1 MKIKEI
7 KKAFFG
13 GILATAIMSALI
25 FISPS
30 LGFPRMPVWEILANI
45 FGVPVFA
52 GWIIH
57 FLIGIFLA
65 GIYILFFKKRLPG
78 NYALKGMIFSLF
90 PFFLAQVFSL
100 FGGKI
105 SLILTLRSLIGH
117 LVYGFVLGLTT
128 K

>member
-1 MKIKEI
+1 MKVKEI
-7 KKAFFG
+7 KKAFLS
-13 GILATAIMSALI
+13 GIIATAVMSALI
-25 FISPS
+25 FISHS
-30 LGFPRMPVWEILANI
+30 LGFPRMPVWEILANA
-45 FGVPVFA
+45 FGIPVLA

-57 FLIGIFLA
+57 FLIGILLA
-65 GIYILFFKKRLPG
+65 GIYTLFFKKRLPG
-78 NYALKGMIFSLF
+78 NYVLKGMIFSLF

-105 SLILTLRSLIGH
+105 SLILTLGSLIGH

>member
-1 MKIKEI
+1 MKVKEI
-7 KKAFFG
+7 KKAFLS
-13 GILATAIMSALI
+13 GIIATAVMSALI
-25 FISPS
+25 FISHS
-30 LGFPRMPVWEILANI
+30 LGFPRMPVWEILANA
-45 FGVPVFA
+45 FGIPVLA

-57 FLIGIFLA
+57 FLIGILLA
-65 GIYILFFKKRLPG
+65 GIYTLFFKKRLPG
-78 NYALKGMIFSLF
+78 NYMLKGMIFSLF

-105 SLILTLRSLIGH
+105 SLILTLGSLIGH

>member
-1 MKIKEI
+1 MKDI
-7 KKAFFG
+7 KKAFLS
-13 GILATAIMSALI
+13 GIIATAVMSALI
-25 FISPS
+25 FISHS
-30 LGFPRMPVWEILANI
+30 LGFPRMPVWEILANA
-45 FGVPVFA
+45 FGIPVLA

-57 FLIGIFLA
+57 FLIGILLA

-78 NYALKGMIFSLF
+78 NYVLKGMIFSLF

>member
-1 MKIKEI
+1 MKEI
-7 KKAFFG
+7 KKAFVG
-13 GILATAIMSALI
+13 GILATAVMSALI
-25 FISPS
+25 LTAPY
-30 LGFPRMPVWEILANI
+30 LGFPRMPVWEILANA
-45 FGVPVFA
+45 FGIPVLA

-57 FLIGIFLA
+57 FLIGILLA

-90 PFFLAQVFSL
+90 PFFLAQIFSL
-100 FGGKI
+100 FSGKI
-105 SLILTLRSLIGH
+105 SLILTLGSLIGH

>member
-30 LGFPRMPVWEILANI
+30 LGFPRMPVWEILANL
-45 FGVPVFA
+45 FA

-90 PFFLAQVFSL
+90 PFFLAQISSL
-100 FGGKI
+100 FSGKI
-105 SLILTLRSLIGH
+105 SLMLALGSLIGH

>member
-1 MKIKEI
+1 MKVKEI
-7 KKAFFG
+7 KKAFLS
-13 GILATAIMSALI
+13 GIIATAVMSALI

-30 LGFPRMPVWEILANI
+30 LGFPRMPVWEILANA
-45 FGVPVFA
+45 FGIPVLA

-57 FLIGIFLA
+57 FLIGILLA

-78 NYALKGMIFSLF
+78 NYVLKGMIFSLF

>member
-1 MKIKEI
+1 MKVKEI
-7 KKAFFG
+7 KKAFLS
-13 GILATAIMSALI
+13 GIIATAVMSALI
-25 FISPS
+25 FISHS
-30 LGFPRMPVWEILANI
+30 LGFPRMPVWEILANA
-45 FGVPVFA
+45 FGIPVLA

-57 FLIGIFLA
+57 FLIGILLA
-65 GIYILFFKKRLPG
+65 GIYTLFFKKRLPG
-78 NYALKGMIFSLF
+78 NYVLKGMIFSLF

>member
-1 MKIKEI
+1 MKVKEI
-7 KKAFFG
+7 KKAFLS
-13 GILATAIMSALI
+13 GIIATAVMSALI

-30 LGFPRMPVWEILANI
+30 LGFPRMPVWEILANA
-45 FGVPVFA
+45 FGIPVLA

-57 FLIGIFLA
+57 FLIGILLA
-65 GIYILFFKKRLPG
+65 GIYTLFFKKRLPG
-78 NYALKGMIFSLF
+78 NYVLKGMIFSLF

-105 SLILTLRSLIGH
+105 SLILTLGSLIGH